1 MSGHDEPLSPTA
13 SAASRTATFATTSF
27 WSTRRCSRVT
37 SRISQQS
44 STDEADDMS
53 GAT

>member
-44 STDEADDMS
+44 STGVSYARS